1 MIKKLVLLQYESVIQ
16 KNQKQMEIER
26 NLKEKLVVALKTYQH
41 FMQNTTINVTKST
54 YQKNAQN
61 QDLNRSIILL
71 FNSSQIIYI
80 HY

>member
-1 MIKKLVLLQYESVIQ
+1 
-16 KNQKQMEIER
+16 MEIER

-80 HY
+80 HC